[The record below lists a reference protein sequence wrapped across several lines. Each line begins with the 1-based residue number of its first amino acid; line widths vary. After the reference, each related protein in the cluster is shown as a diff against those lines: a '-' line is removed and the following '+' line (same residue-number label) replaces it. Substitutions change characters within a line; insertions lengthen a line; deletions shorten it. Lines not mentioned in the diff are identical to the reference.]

1 MEQRGFIVL
10 VLRGW
15 CSIQNRAQNLPCRDA
30 SSSTKLIDRAI
41 AKNLYTHSKS
51 MNIYL
56 DRWPPRFKAA
66 LAHLAVTAA
75 IALISAILVFYIW
88 YPSPFEQLSGG
99 AALFLLIVACDMVL
113 GPLLTLVVFD
123 PKKSRNALIR
133 DLAVICSIQL
143 LALLY
148 GLWTMFIARPIFVS
162 FEKDSF
168 RVVHANEVVN
178 RQRPDQWDSTLSYPL
193 TGPKPISLRPFKDQ
207 KELFAV
213 SDDEISA
220 GIKLSFR
227 PELWQPYDADRL
239 GIILASKPIAELLAR
254 KPNMANQ
261 LQVAIKQTQFQVR
274 DLSYLP
280 IVSREK
286 YWTVFLKNDS
296 AEILKYVNLD
306 TYD

>member
-1 MEQRGFIVL
+1 MFL
-10 VLRGW
+10 LL
-15 CSIQNRAQNLPCRDA
+15 ADLPIR
-30 SSSTKLIDRAI
+30 L
-41 AKNLYTHSKS
+41 
-51 MNIYL
+51 
-56 DRWPPRFKAA
+56 KAA
-66 LAHLAVTAA
+66 LTHLAATAA
-75 IALISAILVFYIW
+75 VALISATLVFYVW

-99 AALFLLIVACDMVL
+99 ADLFKLIVICDLVL
-113 GPLLTLVVFD
+113 GPLLTLIIFN
-123 PKKSRNALIR
+123 PQKSRYALIR

-143 LALLY
+143 VALIY
-148 GLWTMFIARPIFVS
+148 GLWAMFIARPVYVS

-178 RQRPDQWDSTLSYPL
+178 RLRPDQWDSTLSYPL

-213 SDDEISA
+213 SDDEIGL

-239 GIILASKPIAELLAR
+239 GIVLASKPIAELLAR

-261 LQVAIKQTQFQVR
+261 LEAAIKQTQFQTNDIR
-274 DLSYLP
+274 YLP

-286 YWTVFLKNDS
+286 YWTVFLKGDS
-296 AEILKYVNLD
+296 AEILSYVNLD
-306 TYD
+306 AYD